1 MFLHDWMAVNGVR
14 VGSDEAATALLAG
27 GEATAVDGVSGGDP
41 KPARLGTRE
50 RLELPA

>member
-1 MFLHDWMAVNGVR
+1 MTGWQRNGVR
-14 VGSDEAATALLAG
+14 VGSDELVAALLPG

-41 KPARLGTRE
+41 KPAMLGTRE